1 MKRQIDFEW
10 ILDTFWRPNWMVWGG
25 KMPLKIKK
33 KINEILDAF
42 LLDFGGEIAKKIQ
55 KNSVPVTRRWVPGF

>member
-1 MKRQIDFEW
+1 MDFEW
-10 ILDTFWRPNWMVWGG
+10 ILDAFFWPSWMIWEA
-25 KMPLKIKK
+25 KMLLKINQ

-42 LLDFGGEIAKKIQ
+42 LMDFGAQIAKKTP

>member
-1 MKRQIDFEW
+1 MDFEW
-10 ILDTFWRPNWMVWGG
+10 IFNGFWRPKWMIWEA
-25 KMPLKIKK
+25 KMPLKIIQ

-42 LLDFGGEIAKKIQ
+42 LMDFGAQIAKNIQ